1 MCQILNLLW
10 EMTVLNVAFVSA
22 CFCGGHKDN
31 FPFRLCFTDNF
42 WSVSLKFG
50 AYNITSKRGEFSIK
64 NTTLAFIHFFDISLL
79 SFIIKFVFLSFSFL
93 YLMTYLSWTLTF
105 YKKIFY
111 LARWKMMKNAFY
123 FIVKALFVLKVFKFL
138 SWLFGYIGKGAFPGL
153 IQFLPNES
161 PLKTMK
167 NAFYFTSKALFF
179 LKFLSF
185 KFLNFCLDFLV
196 M

>member
-1 MCQILNLLW
+1 MCQILNLLR

-22 CFCGGHKDN
+22 CSCGGHKDN
-31 FPFRLCFTDNF
+31 FPFRLCSTDSF
-42 WSVSLKFG
+42 WSVSLEFG
-50 AYNITSKRGEFSIK
+50 AHNITSEWGEFNIK

-138 SWLFGYIGKGAFPGL
+138 SWLFGYVEKGAFPGL
-153 IQFLPNES
+153 RQFLPNES
-161 PLKTMK
+161 PLKMK
-167 NAFYFTSKALFF
+167 CFLFH
-179 LKFLSF
+179 LKSSFLS
-185 KFLNFCLDFLV
+185 
-196 M
+196 